1 MEEEHFLRKKV
12 DVKDDNSIPYSLR
25 STFFL
30 LILMSN
36 FGASYLWYQ
45 ISCSSLQLNASVL
58 SMQHINLIPP
68 KST

>member
-36 FGASYLWYQ
+36 FGASYLGYQ
-45 ISCSSLQLNASVL
+45 INCSSLQSNDSVL
-58 SMQHINLIPP
+58 SMQH
-68 KST
+68 KT